1 MRIAGVIVLTLALS
15 LSVAQAQ
22 PQEKGAS
29 PPIENGSKVRLEY
42 TLKDDGGK
50 VLDSNKGG
58 DPLSYT
64 QGEQQIIPGLEKA
77 LDGMREGE

>member
-1 MRIAGVIVLTLALS
+1 
-15 LSVAQAQ
+15 
-22 PQEKGAS
+22 
-29 PPIENGSKVRLEY
+29 
-42 TLKDDGGK
+42 

-77 LDGMREGE
+77 LDGMREGEEKKVKVLGVEPPKK